1 MLMNKTAI
9 ECWNILKYEIES
21 IIDKFVPFQKQ
32 GKRCRKKHLSKE
44 AIRKIMLK
52 QTMWRVYR
60 RTRKDEDCAKYK
72 EALNA
77 ATTEIR
83 QSKRSYE
90 QKLACNIKNDS
101 KSFYAYVRSKQNVQ
115 DKVGPLEDSA
125 GNIISQGFLM
135 AEDLNGYFSSV
146 FTKEDISSLPVA
158 DAKFQGAKSDYLGP
172 LVVTP
177 ELVAKKIKA
186 MKDNKSP
193 GVDGIPPKLLMET
206 VEQISIPLARVFN
219 LSLKEGVVPFE
230 WKEANIIPLFK
241 KGSRNKSENYR
252 PVSLTSVICKLL
264 ERLIK
269 YHMVEFLV
277 KHKLLNSSQHGFLKA
292 RSCLTNMLCFLEEIT
307 KWIDVGSPVDI
318 IYLDFQKAFDKVP
331 HQRLLLKL
339 KAHGIGDS
347 ITDWI
352 EQWLTER
359 RQRVVVDGEVSNW
372 KSVLRG
378 VPQGSVLG
386 HILFLIYINDLD
398 DSITSNVL
406 KFADDTKL
414 FRKVNTDGDK
424 QHLQND
430 LDRLVKWSEKWQ
442 MLFNFGKCKCLH
454 TGHRNLNVNYKMGDT
469 VLGTTVKEKDLG
481 VTISADMKVSEQC
494 GIAASKGNQMLG
506 LIRRN
511 ITYKG
516 KKLIIPLYKAIVRPH
531 LEYCIQA
538 WRPYRKKDIDT
549 LERIQRRATKMIPEL
564 RDLSYEERLK
574 ECGLTTLETR
584 RLRGDQIEVFKI
596 LNGYENIDRNMFFS
610 LKKDSRTRGHEVKL
624 VKDQCR
630 LDIRKHSFSQRTIN
644 EWNKLSTDCVTASS
658 VNMFKNKVDT
668 YLRRA
673 GYK

>member
-1 MLMNKTAI
+1 M
-9 ECWNILKYEIES
+9 
-21 IIDKFVPFQKQ
+21 
-32 GKRCRKKHLSKE
+32 
-44 AIRKIMLK
+44 
-52 QTMWRVYR
+52 
-60 RTRKDEDCAKYK
+60 
-72 EALNA
+72 
-77 ATTEIR
+77 
-83 QSKRSYE
+83 
-90 QKLACNIKNDS
+90 
-101 KSFYAYVRSKQNVQ
+101 
-115 DKVGPLEDSA
+115 
-125 GNIISQGFLM
+125 
-135 AEDLNGYFSSV
+135 
-146 FTKEDISSLPVA
+146 FTKENISSLPVA
-158 DAKFQGAKSDYLGP
+158 DAKFQVAKSDYLGP

-230 WKEANIIPLFK
+230 WNEANIIPLFK

-269 YHMVEFLV
+269 DHTVDFLV
-277 KHKLLNSSQHGFLKA
+277 KHNLLNSSQHGFLKA
-292 RSCLTNMLCFLEEIT
+292 RSCLTNMLCFLEDIT
-307 KWIDVGSPVDI
+307 KWIDVGSPIDI
-318 IYLDFQKAFDKVP
+318 IYLDFQ
-331 HQRLLLKL
+331 RLLLKL
-339 KAHGIGDS
+339 KVHGIGDS

-352 EQWLTER
+352 EQWLTDR

-372 KSVLRG
+372 KSVLSG
-378 VPQGSVLG
+378 VPKSSVLG
-386 HILFLIYINDLD
+386 PILFLIYINDLD

-494 GIAASKGNQMLG
+494 GIAASKGNKILG

-516 KKLIIPLYKAIVRPH
+516 KKLIIPLFKAIVRPH